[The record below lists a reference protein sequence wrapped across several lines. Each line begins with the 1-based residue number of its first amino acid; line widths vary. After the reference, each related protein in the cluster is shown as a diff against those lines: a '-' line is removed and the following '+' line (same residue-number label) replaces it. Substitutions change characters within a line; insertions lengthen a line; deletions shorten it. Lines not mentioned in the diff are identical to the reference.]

1 MNRENLRLL
10 PNRENHYCFGC
21 SPSNPSGL
29 AMEFHTDGVK
39 VYSWVTVPGH
49 LCGWQNLVHGGVLST
64 ILDEIMGWCAMHS
77 LKRFT
82 LTKAME
88 VRFLKPVRV
97 QDPLM
102 AEASIVDVRNDR
114 EVMVEGSITN
124 GQGEIATT
132 ANGFFALFTP
142 QAIRRMGLFDEDALR
157 NVESLFG
164 TG

>member
-21 SPSNPSGL
+21 SPLNSSGL
-29 AMEFHTDGVK
+29 AMEFHTDGAK
-39 VYSWVTVPGH
+39 VFSWLTVPGH
-49 LCGWQNLVHGGVLST
+49 LCGWHNLAHGGILST
-64 ILDEIMGWCAMHS
+64 ILDETMGWCAMHS
-77 LKRFT
+77 LKRIT

-97 QDPLM
+97 LEPLT

-124 GQGEIATT
+124 GQGEITT
-132 ANGFFALFTP
+132 TSNGIFALFSP
-142 QAIRRMGLFDEDALR
+142 QSIRRLGLFDEEFVR
-157 NVESLFG
+157 SVESIIG
-164 TG
+164 IG